1 MSYKQLT
8 EMERHQ
14 IRSFLKAGY
23 TQKAI
28 AQELG
33 RNPGTISRELRAIPA
48 CGGIG
53 PSRLSVLLRSTSN
66 ATLGVSQR

>member
-33 RNPGTISRELRAIPA
+33 RNPGTISRELIAIPA
-48 CGGIG
+48 GVVIA
-53 PSRLSVLLRSTSN
+53 PSRLSLWSRSASS
-66 ATLGVSQR
+66 APLGVSQR